1 MIRSCTSLLKQIYLY
16 ITNIYNLLIH
26 NNDSIFIINPRPSSL
41 VYMYIQ
47 IHFLSLTFFFSQEAY
62 DQQKKRSYVYLQAD
76 SQTSI
81 LGGSPYLRYD
91 VDSFRK
97 ALFLARTPLG
107 KNRNTFSFPFRHF
120 THGNFQSNC
129 FSIFYSTPSASSI
142 RGGGQLLF
150 FGSESFWRRYF
161 VFYWFKGLSCSSLFM
176 VLSDWFFFRSPFHDV
191 IWLCLLILQT
201 MC

>member
-1 MIRSCTSLLKQIYLY
+1 MIRSCTSLYLY

-47 IHFLSLTFFFSQEAY
+47 IHFLSLTFFYFSQQAY
-62 DQQKKRSYVYLQAD
+62 DQQKKK
-76 SQTSI
+76 I
-81 LGGSPYLRYD
+81 LRIPSGR
-91 VDSFRK
+91 
-97 ALFLARTPLG
+97 FLDIYSWG
-107 KNRNTFSFPFRHF
+107 
-120 THGNFQSNC
+120 
-129 FSIFYSTPSASSI
+129 FSIFKIRCRLIQEGTVFGKDATGKKPEHIFFSFSTLHTWKFLVQLLLYLLFNSI
-142 RGGGQLLF
+142 CFFYRGGGQLLF
-150 FGSESFWRRYF
+150 FGPESFWRRYF

>member
-62 DQQKKRSYVYLQAD
+62 DQQKKKILRIPSGRFLDIY
-76 SQTSI
+76 SWGFSI
-81 LGGSPYLRYD
+81 FKIRCRLIQEGT
-91 VDSFRK
+91 
-97 ALFLARTPLG
+97 FLARTPLG